1 MEVRKATAERLQAH
15 LERNAKKKLT
25 KEQKAEKNIRKLKRD
40 SALECRV
47 AVFRIENLS
56 HGAHKFKVNMN
67 AQQLALNGVC
77 IIADKKLGLN
87 LPNVVV
93 VEGGPKAI
101 KFYKKLMLRRIKW
114 NLGSQRE
121 AAPGVIPF
129 IFLSIILNRLKESL
143 RTQFDQLQKINV
155 L

>member
-1 MEVRKATAERLQAH
+1 M
-15 LERNAKKKLT
+15 
-25 KEQKAEKNIRKLKRD
+25 
-40 SALECRV
+40 ECRV

-67 AQQLALNGVC
+67 AQQLAINGVC

-114 NLGSQRE
+114 NLGSQKE
-121 AAPGVIPF
+121 TAPGVILF
-129 IFLSIILNRLKESL
+129 IFFYK
-143 RTQFDQLQKINV
+143 
-155 L
+155 

>member
-1 MEVRKATAERLQAH
+1 M
-15 LERNAKKKLT
+15 
-25 KEQKAEKNIRKLKRD
+25 RKLRRD

-155 L
+155 LQFGK

>member
-1 MEVRKATAERLQAH
+1 M
-15 LERNAKKKLT
+15 
-25 KEQKAEKNIRKLKRD
+25 RKLRRD